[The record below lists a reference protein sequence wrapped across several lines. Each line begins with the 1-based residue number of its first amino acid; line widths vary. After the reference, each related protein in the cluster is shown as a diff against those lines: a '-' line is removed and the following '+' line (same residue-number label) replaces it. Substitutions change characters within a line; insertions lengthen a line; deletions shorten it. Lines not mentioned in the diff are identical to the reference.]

1 MSLRTG
7 RLTDSELLCT
17 LYSKNSEPDN
27 ICRVG
32 GASQVRYVDSM
43 HQCRLRRVSVEV
55 ELQHG
60 GITVRH
66 QSNAAD
72 RRTTSDA
79 VDVQRLDDHA
89 DELRHALE
97 VVQHDAAGRVQCEH
111 HVRAVRASYTGEK
124 LASTRYTAQ
133 N

>member
-1 MSLRTG
+1 
-7 RLTDSELLCT
+7 
-17 LYSKNSEPDN
+17 
-27 ICRVG
+27 V
-32 GASQVRYVDSM
+32 
-43 HQCRLRRVSVEV
+43 HQCCLGRVSVEV

-60 GITVRH
+60 GVTERH

-72 RRTTSDA
+72 RRTTNDA
-79 VDVQRLDDHA
+79 VDVQRLDQQGN
-89 DELRHALE
+89 ELRHALE

-124 LASTRYTAQ
+124 LVSTRYTAQ